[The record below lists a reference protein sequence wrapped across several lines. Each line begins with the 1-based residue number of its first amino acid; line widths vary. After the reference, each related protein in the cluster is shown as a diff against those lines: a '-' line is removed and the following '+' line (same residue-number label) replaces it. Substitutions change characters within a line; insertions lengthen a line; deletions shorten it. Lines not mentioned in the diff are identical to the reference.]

1 MNAPLKSKTVA
12 QGLLIAANQQLESVF
27 LRNPDP
33 CVALLISRNY
43 HLLMQEQTHLTA
55 RLNWMKSA
63 KYWWQKYLKLSTG
76 RRPSFMTHIDH
87 DDLFFKR
94 VDMPVFRK

>member
-12 QGLLIAANQQLESVF
+12 QGLLIAANQQLETVF
-27 LRNPDP
+27 SRSPEP

-43 HLLMQEQTHLTA
+43 HLLMQEQTNLTA
-55 RLNWMKSA
+55 RLNWMQNA

-76 RRPSFMTHIDH
+76 KQYNFMFDIDH
-87 DDLFFKR
+87 DRLLFKR
-94 VDMPVFRK
+94 VDMPVFRR